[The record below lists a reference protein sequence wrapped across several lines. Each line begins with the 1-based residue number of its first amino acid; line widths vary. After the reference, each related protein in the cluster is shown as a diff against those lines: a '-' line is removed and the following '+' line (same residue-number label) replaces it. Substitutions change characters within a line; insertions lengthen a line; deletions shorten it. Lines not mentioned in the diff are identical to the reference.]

1 MVFRKVLLVLARM
14 RKFPENLQ
22 NPTAL
27 QPSAIHQ
34 ADSLVRHSISVPP
47 LMKSSLRQPQ
57 SESRL
62 ADRVFAALLCPL
74 AVAHVERPGLCTNT
88 ITLDAAIRN
97 EAPHLVILRPVFFCR
112 LGDGLGELQPVLL
125 PENAT
130 LYAQRQDAG

>member
-14 RKFPENLQ
+14 RKFPEN
-22 NPTAL
+22 PTEPYRTL

-47 LMKSSLRQPQ
+47 LMKSSLRQQQ

-62 ADRVFAALLCPL
+62 ANRVFAALLRPL

-97 EAPHLVILRPVFFCR
+97 EAP
-112 LGDGLGELQPVLL
+112 
-125 PENAT
+125 
-130 LYAQRQDAG
+130 

>member
-14 RKFPENLQ
+14 RKFPENPTEPYS
-22 NPTAL
+22 PTAERH
-27 QPSAIHQ
+27 PSSRFPRT
-34 ADSLVRHSISVPP
+34 SLHSVPP

-130 LYAQRQDAG
+130 LYAPRQDAG